1 MDEILR
7 FLVNY
12 EIGIYCILGVG
23 GVIYVRL
30 VLLAFREWRGAS
42 FGLEHESAR
51 RNFTNAMTGL
61 LFFLLMA
68 GIEFFM
74 VSIFIPARPQS
85 SFLATPT
92 IDFLATPT
100 ATLMV
105 GTRPAVTPTGL
116 SLTMAAV
123 TTVGCSPGVIEWTYP
138 KNGGT
143 LKGTVELKGTVQV
156 ENLGFYKYEY
166 SPAAPA
172 GQEKWVTIAAGN
184 QRITDKILGGQWNT
198 AQPDIT
204 PGDYSL
210 RLVVTD
216 NQNKV
221 LPACVIN
228 VRIVSP

>member
-1 MDEILR
+1 MDDILR

-12 EIGIYCILGVG
+12 EIQIYGILGVG
-23 GVIYVRL
+23 GLLYARM
-30 VLLAFREWRGAS
+30 VLLALREWRGAS

-51 RNFTNAMTGL
+51 RNFTNAMTGV

-68 GIEFFM
+68 GVEFFM
-74 VSIFIPARPQS
+74 VSVFIPARPQS
-85 SFLATPT
+85 TLLATPT
-92 IDFLATPT
+92 IDLLATPT
-100 ATLMV
+100 ATLVV

-123 TTVGCSPGVIEWTYP
+123 TAEGCSPGVIEWTFP
-138 KNGGT
+138 RNGGS
-143 LKGTVELKGTVQV
+143 LQGTVELKGTVQV
-156 ENLGFYKYEY
+156 VNLGFYKYEY
-166 SPAAPA
+166 SPL
-172 GQEKWVTIAAGN
+172 GQDKWVTIAAGN

-204 PGDYSL
+204 PGDYKL

-228 VRIVSP
+228 IRIISP